1 MRENFILSSDKNN
14 GYPSFT
20 DSVDLDNTDFY
31 KNKNQ
36 YNHKQDYTL
45 DVYTDTIYD
54 YVIVT
59 TVANNGNNI
68 GVSSIIVNDIC
79 DFSNNN

>member
-1 MRENFILSSDKNN
+1 MKRNGLVILIIVFVVALVSILI
-14 GYPSFT
+14 GA
-20 DSVDLDNTDFY
+20 
-31 KNKNQ
+31 
-36 YNHKQDYTL
+36 NHKDSKNYTL

-54 YVIVT
+54 YIIVT

-68 GVSSIIVNDIC
+68 GVSSIIVDDIY

>member
-1 MRENFILSSDKNN
+1 MKYFLYICIISLLIAA
-14 GYPSFT
+14 GLAT
-20 DSVDLDNTDFY
+20 
-31 KNKNQ
+31 
-36 YNHKQDYTL
+36 YNCITYINPKQDYTL

-68 GVSSIIVNDIC
+68 SISSIIVNDIS

>member
-1 MRENFILSSDKNN
+1 MKLISYIFISIIIGLAIVTGLVIHN
-14 GYPSFT
+14 GITY
-20 DSVDLDNTDFY
+20 
-31 KNKNQ
+31 
-36 YNHKQDYTL
+36 YNHKKDYTL

-68 GVSSIIVNDIC
+68 GISSIIVNDIC
-79 DFSNNN
+79 DLSNNN

>member
-1 MRENFILSSDKNN
+1 MKLISYIFISIIIGLAIVTGLVIHNGITYVNN
-14 GYPSFT
+14 
-20 DSVDLDNTDFY
+20 
-31 KNKNQ
+31 KK
-36 YNHKQDYTL
+36 DYTL

-68 GVSSIIVNDIC
+68 GVSSIIVNDIS

>member
-1 MRENFILSSDKNN
+1 MKSVNYIFIICIISLLIAA
-14 GYPSFT
+14 G
-20 DSVDLDNTDFY
+20 LAI
-31 KNKNQ
+31 
-36 YNHKQDYTL
+36 YNCISYCNPKQDYTL

-68 GVSSIIVNDIC
+68 GVSSIIVNDIS

>member
-1 MRENFILSSDKNN
+1 MAIGLAIYKDK
-14 GYPSFT
+14 T
-20 DSVDLDNTDFY
+20 
-31 KNKNQ
+31 Q
-36 YNHKQDYTL
+36 YNYKQDYTL

>member
-1 MRENFILSSDKNN
+1 MAIGLAIYKDKTHCNR
-14 GYPSFT
+14 
-20 DSVDLDNTDFY
+20 
-31 KNKNQ
+31 
-36 YNHKQDYTL
+36 KQDYTL
-45 DVYTDTIYD
+45 DIYTDTIYD

>member
-1 MRENFILSSDKNN
+1 MAIGLAIYKDK
-14 GYPSFT
+14 T
-20 DSVDLDNTDFY
+20 
-31 KNKNQ
+31 Q
-36 YNHKQDYTL
+36 YNRKQDYTL

>member
-1 MRENFILSSDKNN
+1 MAIGLAI
-14 GYPSFT
+14 
-20 DSVDLDNTDFY
+20 Y
-31 KNKNQ
+31 KNKTQ

-54 YVIVT
+54 YIIVT

-68 GVSSIIVNDIC
+68 GVSSIIVDDIY

>member
-1 MRENFILSSDKNN
+1 MKYILYTFIICLLIAAGLAINN
-14 GYPSFT
+14 DIT
-20 DSVDLDNTDFY
+20 
-31 KNKNQ
+31 Q

-68 GVSSIIVNDIC
+68 GVSSIIVNDIY

>member
-1 MRENFILSSDKNN
+1 MKYILYTFIICLLIAA
-14 GYPSFT
+14 GVT
-20 DSVDLDNTDFY
+20 IY
-31 KNKNQ
+31 KYKPQ
-36 YNHKQDYTL
+36 YNHKDYTL

>member
-1 MRENFILSSDKNN
+1 MKRNSLVILIIVFVVALVSILIGS
-14 GYPSFT
+14 
-20 DSVDLDNTDFY
+20 
-31 KNKNQ
+31 
-36 YNHKQDYTL
+36 NHKDSKNYTL
-45 DVYTDTIYD
+45 DVYTDTIYN
-54 YVIVT
+54 YIIVT

>member
-1 MRENFILSSDKNN
+1 MKRNGLVILIIVFVVALVSILI
-14 GYPSFT
+14 GA
-20 DSVDLDNTDFY
+20 
-31 KNKNQ
+31 
-36 YNHKQDYTL
+36 NHKDSKNYTL

-54 YVIVT
+54 YIIIT

-68 GVSSIIVNDIC
+68 GVSSIIVNDIY

>member
-1 MRENFILSSDKNN
+1 MKYIPKL
-14 GYPSFT
+14 FT
-20 DSVDLDNTDFY
+20 ICIIGSLIAMVVAIYHYTNDITY
-31 KNKNQ
+31 
-36 YNHKQDYTL
+36 YNHKKDYTL

>member
-1 MRENFILSSDKNN
+1 MKYLPHIIIICLLIVI
-14 GYPSFT
+14 G
-20 DSVDLDNTDFY
+20 LAIY
-31 KNKNQ
+31 KGKTQ

-45 DVYTDTIYD
+45 DIYTDTIYD

>member
-1 MRENFILSSDKNN
+1 MKYLPHIFIICLLIVIGLAIYKDK
-14 GYPSFT
+14 T
-20 DSVDLDNTDFY
+20 
-31 KNKNQ
+31 Q
-36 YNHKQDYTL
+36 YNYKQDYTL

>member
-1 MRENFILSSDKNN
+1 MKYFFIFTIGLLIFIGLPIYKDK
-14 GYPSFT
+14 T
-20 DSVDLDNTDFY
+20 
-31 KNKNQ
+31 Q
-36 YNHKQDYTL
+36 YNHKDYTL

>member
-1 MRENFILSSDKNN
+1 MKYFPHIFIICLLIVIGLPTYNDK
-14 GYPSFT
+14 T
-20 DSVDLDNTDFY
+20 
-31 KNKNQ
+31 Q

-68 GVSSIIVNDIC
+68 SISSIIVNDIC

>member
-1 MRENFILSSDKNN
+1 MKYFPHIFITLLLITI
-14 GYPSFT
+14 GL
-20 DSVDLDNTDFY
+20 VIY
-31 KNKNQ
+31 KNKTQ

-68 GVSSIIVNDIC
+68 SISSIIVDDIY

>member
-1 MRENFILSSDKNN
+1 MKRNGLVILIIVFVVALVSILI
-14 GYPSFT
+14 GA
-20 DSVDLDNTDFY
+20 
-31 KNKNQ
+31 
-36 YNHKQDYTL
+36 NHKDSKNYTL
-45 DVYTDTIYD
+45 DVYTDTIYN
-54 YVIVT
+54 YIIVT

>member
-1 MRENFILSSDKNN
+1 MKYFPYIIITCLLILIGLIIYS
-14 GYPSFT
+14 
-20 DSVDLDNTDFY
+20 
-31 KNKNQ
+31 NKIQ
-36 YNHKQDYTL
+36 YNNKQDYTL

>member
-1 MRENFILSSDKNN
+1 MKYFPYIFITCLLIVI
-14 GYPSFT
+14 G
-20 DSVDLDNTDFY
+20 LAIY
-31 KNKNQ
+31 KNKTQ

-68 GVSSIIVNDIC
+68 GVSSIIVDDIY

>member
-1 MRENFILSSDKNN
+1 MKYLPHIFIIGLLIFIGLPIYINIAHCNN
-14 GYPSFT
+14 
-20 DSVDLDNTDFY
+20 
-31 KNKNQ
+31 
-36 YNHKQDYTL
+36 KQDYTL